1 MKELT
6 KWLVDNQAVRMWRYP
21 GGPGHV
27 DVETEE
33 DVSASQFALLGLKAA
48 RRCGIKV
55 DPEVFFRALK
65 GTLEDQ
71 DKKGPLV
78 QRKVPKAD
86 KYGRHSIETVAGGGD
101 RARGW
106 CYNLR
111 DKQAPQATART
122 GSMTAAAICSLAIC
136 KSELTKYKPFIDEE
150 WGPKV
155 DRAIYDGLA
164 WMTTRWTFDRN
175 PGYSWFHYYYL
186 YGIERVGVL
195 TKREYIGDQQWYN
208 TGARW
213 LVDQQGE
220 AGSWQA
226 EDWGATHVPYRTD
239 TVDTAFALLFL
250 RKATIPLDIIID
262 PPPVID

>member
-1 MKELT
+1 
-6 KWLVDNQAVRMWRYP
+6 
-21 GGPGHV
+21 
-27 DVETEE
+27 
-33 DVSASQFALLGLKAA
+33 
-48 RRCGIKV
+48 
-55 DPEVFFRALK
+55 
-65 GTLEDQ
+65 
-71 DKKGPLV
+71 
-78 QRKVPKAD
+78 
-86 KYGRHSIETVAGGGD
+86 
-101 RARGW
+101 
-106 CYNLR
+106 
-111 DKQAPQATART
+111 
-122 GSMTAAAICSLAIC
+122 
-136 KSELTKYKPFIDEE
+136 
-150 WGPKV
+150 
-155 DRAIYDGLA
+155 
-164 WMTTRWTFDRN
+164 MTTRWTFDRN

-195 TKREYIGDQQWYN
+195 TKREFIGDQQWYN